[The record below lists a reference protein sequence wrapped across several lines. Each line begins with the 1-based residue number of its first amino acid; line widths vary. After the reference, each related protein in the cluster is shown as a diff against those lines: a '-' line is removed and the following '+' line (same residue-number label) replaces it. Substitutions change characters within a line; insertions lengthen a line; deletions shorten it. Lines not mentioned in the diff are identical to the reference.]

1 MEPRHVN
8 GGGTGRPNVKWSP
21 HLLTRDFTLVW
32 WGQMVSQVGDG
43 VSKLAL
49 LWFVYSITGSP
60 LKTTMIGLL
69 QTLPPILFGPFIG
82 VIVDRVPKKL
92 LLISSD
98 LIRALVLGV
107 LPCLLPVD
115 SFSIER
121 LYLMVFVHA
130 VASAVFGPALTAAI
144 PSLVSRH
151 EFTAANALLQT
162 TTSIGIIVGPALSG
176 VGIAT
181 MSSQEV
187 LCVNAVSYVVSAACF
202 AFIRFPRVESRVAV
216 GPRGGTFSD
225 VLDGFRYVL
234 HRQRVILMLIGAASM
249 YTFATSA
256 FSTLFP
262 VFGKKLLDLGPIEV
276 GYLWSAFGI
285 GLLLVSLGLVSLSA
299 WSLPKRIQLMALS
312 SFVSGLG
319 LLGLIMTTNRLMAA
333 ALMVII
339 GMGAGTL
346 TPVAWGVLQEIAP
359 ASLLGRVLAIYNL
372 GAMTSAIAGMTIFGW
387 VTQEFGERPSVFGI
401 GMGLFLSSL
410 VSMRVARWVQTH
422 WAEATSPSAE
432 EPQSVVVVTQPASL
446 ESVQQRN

>member
-1 MEPRHVN
+1 MEPRHVS
-8 GGGTGRPNVKWSP
+8 GGGAGRPNVKWSP

-82 VIVDRVPKKL
+82 VVVDRVPKKL

-98 LIRALVLGV
+98 LIRAVVLGV
-107 LPCLLPVD
+107 IPCMIPVE
-115 SFSIER
+115 SFNIER

-202 AFIRFPRVESRVAV
+202 LFVRFPRTESVPTGEASLA
-216 GPRGGTFSD
+216 GTFRD
-225 VLDGFRYVL
+225 VIEGFHYVL
-234 HRQRVILMLIGAASM
+234 RRQRIILMLIGAASM

-276 GYLWSAFGI
+276 GYLWSAFGV

-299 WSLPKRIQLMALS
+299 WTLPQRIQLMAVS
-312 SFVSGLG
+312 SFISGLA
-319 LLGLIMTTNRLMAA
+319 LLGLILTLNRLVAA

-359 ASLLGRVLAIYNL
+359 TSLLGRVLAIYNL

-401 GMGLFLSSL
+401 AVGLLLSAL
-410 VSMRVARWVQTH
+410 VSARVVRWIRTN
-422 WAEATSPSAE
+422 WTEASLHSSE
-432 EPQSVVVVTQPASL
+432 EEERPLVMVTQPTSH
-446 ESVQQRN
+446 

>member
-1 MEPRHVN
+1 MMEPQHGN
-8 GGGTGRPNVKWSP
+8 GAAAPARPNVTWSP

-32 WGQMVSQVGDG
+32 WGQMVSQIGDG

-49 LWFVYSITGSP
+49 LWFVYAITGSP

-98 LIRALVLGV
+98 LIRAVVLGV
-107 LPCLLPVD
+107 VPCLLPVD

-144 PSLVSRH
+144 PALVSRH

-162 TTSIGIIVGPALSG
+162 TTSIGIIVGPVLSG

-202 AFIRFPRVESRVAV
+202 LFIRFPNSTAAPRAAAASG
-216 GPRGGTFSD
+216 GPLKE

-234 HRQRVILMLIGAASM
+234 GRQRIILLLIGAASM

-262 VFGKKLLDLGPIEV
+262 VFGKKLLDLGPVEV

-285 GLLLVSLGLVSLSA
+285 GLLLVSLGLVSLSG
-299 WSLPKRIQLMALS
+299 WTLPRRIQVMSAS
-312 SFVSGLG
+312 SFISGLA
-319 LLGLIMTTNRLMAA
+319 LLGLIVTTNRLVAA
-333 ALMVII
+333 LLMVII

-346 TPVAWGVLQEIAP
+346 TPIAWGVLQEITP
-359 ASLLGRVLAIYNL
+359 ATLLGRVLAIYNL

-387 VTQEFGERPSVFGI
+387 TTQEFGERPSVFGI
-401 GMGLFLSSL
+401 GVGLFLSAL
-410 VSMRVARWVQTH
+410 VAARVVRWIHGNWTGVIPEPVEE
-422 WAEATSPSAE
+422 EAQP
-432 EPQSVVVVTQPASL
+432 VVLATQPTS
-446 ESVQQRN
+446 R

>member
-1 MEPRHVN
+1 MEPGRAS
-8 GGGTGRPNVKWSP
+8 GTGPGRPNVKWSP

-32 WGQMVSQVGDG
+32 WGQMVSQIGDG

-187 LCVNAVSYVVSAACF
+187 LCVNAVSYVISALCF
-202 AFIRFPRVESRVAV
+202 LLIRFPRTETAPASGGSLAGTLRDVVE
-216 GPRGGTFSD
+216 
-225 VLDGFRYVL
+225 GFQYVL

-276 GYLWSAFGI
+276 GYLWSAFGV
-285 GLLLVSLGLVSLSA
+285 GLLLVSLGLVSLSS
-299 WSLPKRIQLMALS
+299 WSLPKRIQLMAVS
-312 SFVSGLG
+312 SFISGLTLLG
-319 LLGLIMTTNRLMAA
+319 LLFTSNRLVAA
-333 ALMVII
+333 ALMVLI

-359 ASLLGRVLAIYNL
+359 TTLLGRVLAIYNL

-401 GMGLFLSSL
+401 GVGLFLSAL
-410 VSMRVARWVQTH
+410 VSMRVARWVQVH
-422 WAEATSPSAE
+422 WAETSRPAE
-432 EPQSVVVVTQPASL
+432 EAAPPVVMVTQPTSH
-446 ESVQQRN
+446 

>member
-1 MEPRHVN
+1 
-8 GGGTGRPNVKWSP
+8 VKWSP
-21 HLLTRDFTLVW
+21 QLLTRDFTLVW

-82 VIVDRVPKKL
+82 VVVDRVPKKL

-98 LIRALVLGV
+98 LIRAVVLGV
-107 LPCLLPVD
+107 VPCLISVD

-162 TTSIGIIVGPALSG
+162 TTSIGIILGPALSG

-202 AFIRFPRVESRVAV
+202 LFIRFPGADSVMTD
-216 GPRGGTFSD
+216 GPFLGGAFRD
-225 VLDGFRYVL
+225 VIEGFQYVL
-234 HRQRVILMLIGAASM
+234 RRQRIILMLIGAASM

-276 GYLWSAFGI
+276 GYLWSAFGV

-299 WSLPKRIQLMALS
+299 WTLPQRIQLMALS
-312 SFVSGLG
+312 SFISGLALLG
-319 LLGLIMTTNRLMAA
+319 LLFTSNRLVAA

-372 GAMTSAIAGMTIFGW
+372 GAMASAIAGMTIFGW
-387 VTQEFGERPSVFGI
+387 VTQDFGERPSVFGI
-401 GMGLFLSSL
+401 GVGLFLSAL
-410 VSMRVARWVQTH
+410 VSVRVVRWIRTH
-422 WAEATSPSAE
+422 WTEANLPALE
-432 EPQSVVVVTQPASL
+432 EVERPVVMVTQPTSH
-446 ESVQQRN
+446 

>member
-1 MEPRHVN
+1 M
-8 GGGTGRPNVKWSP
+8 KWSP

-32 WGQMVSQVGDG
+32 WGQMVSQIGDG

-187 LCVNAVSYVVSAACF
+187 LCVNAVSYVISALCF
-202 AFIRFPRVESRVAV
+202 LFIRFPRTEAVPAGGGSLAGTLRDVVE
-216 GPRGGTFSD
+216 
-225 VLDGFRYVL
+225 GFQYVL

-276 GYLWSAFGI
+276 GYLWSAFGV
-285 GLLLVSLGLVSLSA
+285 GLLLVSLGLVSLSS

-312 SFVSGLG
+312 SFISGLTLLG
-319 LLGLIMTTNRLMAA
+319 LLFTSNRLVAA

-346 TPVAWGVLQEIAP
+346 TPVAWGVLQEISP
-359 ASLLGRVLAIYNL
+359 TTLLGRVLAIYNL

-401 GMGLFLSSL
+401 GVGLFLSAM
-410 VSMRVARWVQTH
+410 VSMRVARWVQVNWAETSNP
-422 WAEATSPSAE
+422 AEATAGP
-432 EPQSVVVVTQPASL
+432 VVMVTQPTSH
-446 ESVQQRN
+446 

>member
-187 LCVNAVSYVVSAACF
+187 LCVNAVSYVISALCF
-202 AFIRFPRVESRVAV
+202 LFIRFPRMEMA
-216 GPRGGTFSD
+216 PAAGGSLAGTLRD
-225 VLDGFRYVL
+225 VMEGFQYVL

-276 GYLWSAFGI
+276 GYLWSAFGV
-285 GLLLVSLGLVSLSA
+285 GLLLVSLGLVSLSS

-312 SFVSGLG
+312 SFISGLTLLG
-319 LLGLIMTTNRLMAA
+319 LLFTSNRLVAA

-359 ASLLGRVLAIYNL
+359 TTLLGRVLAIYNL

-387 VTQEFGERPSVFGI
+387 VTQDFGERPSVFGI
-401 GMGLFLSSL
+401 GVGLFLSAL
-410 VSMRVARWVQTH
+410 VSMRVARWVQVH
-422 WAEATSPSAE
+422 WAETSLPAE
-432 EPQSVVVVTQPASL
+432 EAARPVVMVTQPTSH
-446 ESVQQRN
+446 

>member
-1 MEPRHVN
+1 
-8 GGGTGRPNVKWSP
+8 
-21 HLLTRDFTLVW
+21 
-32 WGQMVSQVGDG
+32 
-43 VSKLAL
+43 
-49 LWFVYSITGSP
+49 
-60 LKTTMIGLL
+60 
-69 QTLPPILFGPFIG
+69 
-82 VIVDRVPKKL
+82 
-92 LLISSD
+92 
-98 LIRALVLGV
+98 
-107 LPCLLPVD
+107 
-115 SFSIER
+115 
-121 LYLMVFVHA
+121 
-130 VASAVFGPALTAAI
+130 VFGPALTAAI

-187 LCVNAVSYVVSAACF
+187 LCVNAVSYVISAACF
-202 AFIRFPRVESRVAV
+202 AFIRFPRAESQPV
-216 GPRGGTFSD
+216 GGGSLAGTFSD
-225 VLDGFRYVL
+225 VLEGFHYVL

-312 SFVSGLG
+312 SFISGVA
-319 LLGLIMTTNRLMAA
+319 LLGLIVTSNRLIAA

-387 VTQEFGERPSVFGI
+387 VTQDFGERPSVFGI
-401 GMGLFLSSL
+401 GVGLFLSAL
-410 VSMRVARWVQTH
+410 VSMRVARWVQTN
-422 WAEATSPSAE
+422 WAGVTVPSE
-432 EPQSVVVVTQPASL
+432 EESQSVVMVTQPTSH
-446 ESVQQRN
+446 

>member
-1 MEPRHVN
+1 
-8 GGGTGRPNVKWSP
+8 VKWSP

-32 WGQMVSQVGDG
+32 WGQMVSQIGDG

-187 LCVNAVSYVVSAACF
+187 LCVNAVSYVISALCF
-202 AFIRFPRVESRVAV
+202 LFIRFPRMEAAPAGAGSLA
-216 GPRGGTFSD
+216 GTFRD
-225 VLDGFRYVL
+225 VVEGFQYVL

-276 GYLWSAFGI
+276 GYLWSAFGV
-285 GLLLVSLGLVSLSA
+285 GLLLVSLGLVSLSS
-299 WSLPKRIQLMALS
+299 WSLPKRIQLMAVS
-312 SFVSGLG
+312 SFLSGLTLLG
-319 LLGLIMTTNRLMAA
+319 LLFTSNRLVAA

-359 ASLLGRVLAIYNL
+359 TTLLGRVLAIYNL

-401 GMGLFLSSL
+401 GVGLFLSAL
-410 VSMRVARWVQTH
+410 VSMRVARWVQVN
-422 WAEATSPSAE
+422 WSEASLSTE
-432 EPQSVVVVTQPASL
+432 EAARPVVMVTQPTSH
-446 ESVQQRN
+446 

>member
-1 MEPRHVN
+1 M
-8 GGGTGRPNVKWSP
+8 KWSP

-32 WGQMVSQVGDG
+32 WGQMVSQIGDG

-187 LCVNAVSYVVSAACF
+187 LCVNAVSYVISALCF
-202 AFIRFPRVESRVAV
+202 LFIRFPRMEMAPTSGGSLA
-216 GPRGGTFSD
+216 GTFRD
-225 VLDGFRYVL
+225 VVEGFQYVL

-262 VFGKKLLDLGPIEV
+262 VFGKKPLDLGPIEV
-276 GYLWSAFGI
+276 GYLWSAFGV
-285 GLLLVSLGLVSLSA
+285 GLLLVSLGLVSLSS

-312 SFVSGLG
+312 SFISGLTLLG
-319 LLGLIMTTNRLMAA
+319 LLFTSNRLVAA
-333 ALMVII
+333 TLMVII

-359 ASLLGRVLAIYNL
+359 TTLLGRVLAIYNL

-387 VTQEFGERPSVFGI
+387 VTQDFGERPSVFGI
-401 GMGLFLSSL
+401 GVGLFLSAL
-410 VSMRVARWVQTH
+410 VSMRVARWVQVH
-422 WAEATSPSAE
+422 WAETSLPAE
-432 EPQSVVVVTQPASL
+432 ETARPVVMVTQPTSH
-446 ESVQQRN
+446 

>member
-181 MSSQEV
+181 MK
-187 LCVNAVSYVVSAACF
+187 C
-202 AFIRFPRVESRVAV
+202 
-216 GPRGGTFSD
+216 
-225 VLDGFRYVL
+225 
-234 HRQRVILMLIGAASM
+234 
-249 YTFATSA
+249 
-256 FSTLFP
+256 
-262 VFGKKLLDLGPIEV
+262 
-276 GYLWSAFGI
+276 
-285 GLLLVSLGLVSLSA
+285 
-299 WSLPKRIQLMALS
+299 
-312 SFVSGLG
+312 
-319 LLGLIMTTNRLMAA
+319 
-333 ALMVII
+333 
-339 GMGAGTL
+339 
-346 TPVAWGVLQEIAP
+346 
-359 ASLLGRVLAIYNL
+359 
-372 GAMTSAIAGMTIFGW
+372 
-387 VTQEFGERPSVFGI
+387 SV
-401 GMGLFLSSL
+401 
-410 VSMRVARWVQTH
+410 
-422 WAEATSPSAE
+422 
-432 EPQSVVVVTQPASL
+432 
-446 ESVQQRN
+446 

>member
-1 MEPRHVN
+1 MEPGRAS
-8 GGGTGRPNVKWSP
+8 GTGPGRPNVKWSP

-32 WGQMVSQVGDG
+32 WGQMVSQIGDG

-187 LCVNAVSYVVSAACF
+187 LCVNAVSYVISALCF
-202 AFIRFPRVESRVAV
+202 LFIRFPRMEMAPTSGGSLA
-216 GPRGGTFSD
+216 GTFRD
-225 VLDGFRYVL
+225 VVEGFQYVL

-276 GYLWSAFGI
+276 GYLWSAFGV
-285 GLLLVSLGLVSLSA
+285 GLLLVSLGLVSLSS

-312 SFVSGLG
+312 SFISGMTLLG
-319 LLGLIMTTNRLMAA
+319 LLFTSNRLVAA
-333 ALMVII
+333 TLMVII

-359 ASLLGRVLAIYNL
+359 TTLLGRVLAIYNL

-387 VTQEFGERPSVFGI
+387 VTQDFGERPSVFGI
-401 GMGLFLSSL
+401 GVGLFLSAL
-410 VSMRVARWVQTH
+410 VSMRVARWVQVH
-422 WAEATSPSAE
+422 WAETSLPAE
-432 EPQSVVVVTQPASL
+432 ETARPVVMVTQPTSH
-446 ESVQQRN
+446 

>member
-1 MEPRHVN
+1 MTAARAS
-8 GGGTGRPNVKWSP
+8 GTGPGRPNVKWSP

-32 WGQMVSQVGDG
+32 WGQMVSQIGDG

-98 LIRALVLGV
+98 LIRAIVLGV

-162 TTSIGIIVGPALSG
+162 TTSIGIILGPALSG

-187 LCVNAVSYVVSAACF
+187 LCVNAVSYVISAACF
-202 AFIRFPRVESRVAV
+202 LFIRFPQTVTQPGRDGSLS
-216 GPRGGTFSD
+216 GTLNE
-225 VLDGFRYVL
+225 VLEGFHYVL
-234 HRQRVILMLIGAASM
+234 RRQRVILMLIGAASM

-285 GLLLVSLGLVSLSA
+285 GLLLVSLGLVSLSS
-299 WSLPKRIQLMALS
+299 WSLPKRIQLMGMS
-312 SFVSGLG
+312 SLVSGVA
-319 LLGLIMTTNRLMAA
+319 LLGLIVTSNRLAAA

-401 GMGLFLSSL
+401 GVGLFLSAG
-410 VSMRVARWVQTH
+410 VSMRVGRWVQTN
-422 WAEATSPSAE
+422 WAEATVPAE
-432 EPQSVVVVTQPASL
+432 GETPAVVMVTQPTSH
-446 ESVQQRN
+446 

>member
-1 MEPRHVN
+1 M
-8 GGGTGRPNVKWSP
+8 KWSP

-32 WGQMVSQVGDG
+32 WGQVVSQIGDG

-187 LCVNAVSYVVSAACF
+187 LCVNAVSYVISALCF
-202 AFIRFPRVESRVAV
+202 LFIRFPRMEMAPTSGGSLA
-216 GPRGGTFSD
+216 GTFRD
-225 VLDGFRYVL
+225 VVEGFQYVL

-276 GYLWSAFGI
+276 GYLWSAFGV
-285 GLLLVSLGLVSLSA
+285 GLLLVSLGLVSLSS

-312 SFVSGLG
+312 SFISGLTLLG
-319 LLGLIMTTNRLMAA
+319 LLFTSNRLVAA
-333 ALMVII
+333 TLMVII

-359 ASLLGRVLAIYNL
+359 TTLLGRVLAIYNL

-387 VTQEFGERPSVFGI
+387 VTQDFGERPSVFGI
-401 GMGLFLSSL
+401 GVGLFLSAL
-410 VSMRVARWVQTH
+410 VSMRVARWVQVH
-422 WAEATSPSAE
+422 WAETSLPAE
-432 EPQSVVVVTQPASL
+432 ETARPVVMVTQPTSH
-446 ESVQQRN
+446 

>member
-1 MEPRHVN
+1 M
-8 GGGTGRPNVKWSP
+8 KWSP

-32 WGQMVSQVGDG
+32 WGQMVSQIGDG

-49 LWFVYSITGSP
+49 LWFVYAITGSP

-98 LIRALVLGV
+98 LVRAVVLGV
-107 LPCLLPVD
+107 IPCLLPVD

-130 VASAVFGPALTAAI
+130 VASALFGPALTAAI
-144 PSLVSRH
+144 PALVARH

-162 TTSIGIIVGPALSG
+162 TTSIGIIVGPVLSG

-202 AFIRFPRVESRVAV
+202 LFIRFPRAESEPGHGSVS
-216 GPRGGTFSD
+216 GGALND
-225 VLDGFRYVL
+225 VIDGFRYVL
-234 HRQRVILMLIGAASM
+234 GQQRIILLLIGAASM

-276 GYLWSAFGI
+276 GYLWSAFGV

-299 WSLPKRIQLMALS
+299 WTLPRRIQVMSASSLISGIALI
-312 SFVSGLG
+312 
-319 LLGLIMTTNRLMAA
+319 GLIWTTNRLAA
-333 ALMVII
+333 AVLMIII

-346 TPVAWGVLQEIAP
+346 TPIAWGVLQELAP
-359 ASLLGRVLAIYNL
+359 ATLLGRVLAIYNL
-372 GAMTSAIAGMTIFGW
+372 GAMASAIAGMTIFGW
-387 VTQEFGERPSVFGI
+387 TTQEFGERPSVFGI
-401 GMGLFLSSL
+401 GVGLFLSSL
-410 VSMRVARWVQTH
+410 VAARVVRWIHTNWTGAIPVPVE
-422 WAEATSPSAE
+422 AEQ
-432 EPQSVVVVTQPASL
+432 PQVVLATQPTS
-446 ESVQQRN
+446 R